1 MTSPSKDQDLSL
13 NTGSDR
19 ELISINPTHL
29 PTEGCSSNMS
39 FSSFIPPSEAFTVKV
54 ALKPVSLKINPG
66 RKKIGKEKE
75 EMQMANKHMSKRS
88 ASLGSVYKLSKNDD
102 IFYC

>member
-13 NTGSDR
+13 NTVSDR

-75 EMQMANKHMSKRS
+75 EMQMANKHTSKRS